1 MICRAVL
8 ISLLLLGASA
18 RAAKDWACLAA
29 SGNCKS
35 VFIAHD
41 SWHAAIVLS
50 KNDISA
56 EAVPELVDFPQAQF
70 IEFSWGDKDYFPN
83 PDAGIFSALKA
94 AFWSSG
100 SVLHVVGFRGDV
112 KTFYG
117 RAEIVELYLSAPAY
131 ARLQDFIAQTF
142 LRPEAGRAQASAGLL
157 ADSHFYP
164 ATHKFS
170 LVKTCNTWV
179 AEALEAAG
187 LPIVSDYVMT
197 PGQLAEQLGK
207 LNEQR

>member
-8 ISLLLLGASA
+8 FSLLLLGASA
-18 RAAKDWACLAA
+18 RAATNWTCPAA
-29 SGNCKS
+29 SGKCKS
-35 VFIAHD
+35 VSIAHD

-50 KNDISA
+50 KSDISA
-56 EAVPELVDFPQAQF
+56 NAMPELADFPQAQF

-100 SVLHVVGFRGDV
+100 SVLHVVGVTADV
-112 KTFYG
+112 KNFYPT
-117 RAEIVELYLSAPAY
+117 AEIVELQLSAPAY

-142 LRPEAGRAQASAGLL
+142 LRPGAGRAQPSAGLF
-157 ADSHFYP
+157 ANSRFYP

-179 AEALEAAG
+179 AEALESAG
-187 LPIVSDYVMT
+187 LPIASNYVMT
-197 PGQLAEQLGK
+197 AGQLAEQLSK
-207 LNEQR
+207 LNQQ